1 MVDLALT
8 DNIFTE
14 SKIEEAIQELDIL
27 FNTVPTE
34 LIGDTTYGS
43 NFLQFLW
50 SLTPMEDSITKYI
63 YDRIAGYTVYAASLK
78 KEINVT
84 KYDDVNETIYVIEIS
99 LFDEDDNEYHK
110 EYTLRG

>member
-8 DNIFTE
+8 DSIFTE

-63 YDRIAGYTVYAASLK
+63 YDRIAGYTAYAASLK

-84 KYDDVNETIYVIEIS
+84 KYDDVNEKGYVIEI
-99 LFDEDDNEYHK
+99 
-110 EYTLRG
+110 

>member
-8 DNIFTE
+8 DNLFTE
-14 SKIEEAIQELDIL
+14 SVIEEAIQELDIL

-50 SLTPMEDSITKYI
+50 SLTPMEESITRYI
-63 YDRIAGYTVYAASLK
+63 YERIAGYTVYAASLK
-78 KEINVT
+78 KEVNVT
-84 KYDDVNETIYVIEIS
+84 KYDDVTETVYVVEIT
-99 LFDEDDNEYHK
+99 LFDENDKEYHK

>member
-1 MVDLALT
+1 MIDLALT

-14 SKIEEAIQELDIL
+14 SRIEEAIQELDIL

-34 LIGDTTYGS
+34 LIGDSTYGS

-50 SLTPMEDSITKYI
+50 SLTPMEESITRYI
-63 YDRIAGYTVYAASLK
+63 YERIAGYTLYASSLK
-78 KEINVT
+78 KEVNVT
-84 KYDDVNETIYVIEIS
+84 KYDDANETVYVIEIS
-99 LFDEDDNEYHK
+99 LFDENDNEYHK

>member
-50 SLTPMEDSITKYI
+50 SLTPMEESITKYI
-63 YDRIAGYTVYAASLK
+63 YDRIAGYTVYAAS
-78 KEINVT
+78 
-84 KYDDVNETIYVIEIS
+84 
-99 LFDEDDNEYHK
+99 
-110 EYTLRG
+110 

>member
-8 DNIFTE
+8 NNIFTE

-50 SLTPMEDSITKYI
+50 SLTPMEDSITRYI
-63 YDRIAGYTVYAASLK
+63 YGRIAGYTVYAASLK
-78 KEINVT
+78 KEVNVT
-84 KYDDVNETIYVIEIS
+84 IYDDVNETVYVIEIS
-99 LFDEDDNEYHK
+99 LFDDDDNEYHK

>member
-1 MVDLALT
+1 MKDLALS

-14 SKIEEAIQELDIL
+14 SIIEEAIQELDIL

-34 LIGDTTYGS
+34 LLGDTTYGS

-50 SLTPMEDSITKYI
+50 SLTPMEESITRYI
-63 YDRIAGYTVYAASLK
+63 YERIAGYTVYASSLK
-78 KEINVT
+78 KEVNVT
-84 KYDDVNETIYVIEIS
+84 KYDDVNETVYVIEIS
-99 LFDEDDNEYHK
+99 LFDENDNEYYK

>member
-8 DNIFTE
+8 DNLFTE
-14 SKIEEAIQELDIL
+14 SVIEEAIQELAIL

-50 SLTPMEDSITKYI
+50 SLTPMEESITKYI
-63 YDRIAGYTVYAASLK
+63 YERIAGYTVYAASLK
-78 KEINVT
+78 KEVNVT
-84 KYDDVNETIYVIEIS
+84 KYDDVNETVYVVEIT
-99 LFDEDDNEYHK
+99 LFDENDNEYHK

>member
-27 FNTVPTE
+27 FNTTPTE

-84 KYDDVNETIYVIEIS
+84 KYDDVNETVK
-99 LFDEDDNEYHK
+99 YHCLTTTIMNIIK
-110 EYTLRG
+110 NIH

>member
-8 DNIFTE
+8 ANIFTE

-27 FNTVPTE
+27 FNTTPTE

-84 KYDDVNETIYVIEIS
+84 KYDDGAILLEYSVI
-99 LFDEDDNEYHK
+99 NK
-110 EYTLRG
+110 